1 MRIELTKE
9 QILKR
14 RRISGG
20 LEPLR
25 ADYTIELTDGI
36 DVNTILLTELRN
48 WYLDLLAN
56 GDRGL
61 LATENLASAVTLV
74 AMDGGLRIEVP
85 DNCRRMFDVRLNGW
99 NHVVAIRPSDE
110 FERIKAMQQ
119 NPFTAATA
127 NNPVAVFLPGNMGGK
142 TADIAVWPGSSGIS
156 LAVGVVDPGEN
167 LYIMDEMA
175 LTTMPS
181 GTVLLD

>member
-36 DVNTILLTELRN
+36 EVNTILLTELRN

-56 GDRGL
+56 GDRTL
-61 LATENLASAVTLV
+61 LATENLASTITLV
-74 AMDGGLRIEVP
+74 AMDGGLRIELP
-85 DNCRRMFDVRLNGW
+85 DNCRRMFDIRLNGW
-99 NHVVAIRPSDE
+99 SHAAEIRPSNE

-127 NNPVAVFLPGNMGGK
+127 TNPVAVFLPGNMGGK
-142 TADIAVWPGSSGIS
+142 ASDIAVWPGSSGIS
-156 LAVGVVDPGEN
+156 LAIGVVDPGEN

-175 LTTMPS
+175 LKTMPS
-181 GTVLLD
+181 GPVLLD